1 MKQQFLFDL
10 FTWVCIWWGANY
22 VGREVLT
29 SLLTNSVHCGPRDKA
44 IWKLELLFRDRD
56 THTSSWVSYPTLS
69 SGPSASAEEAKI
81 MPRLPSTASCF
92 CPRSQ
97 SKSYHVFAAFCILL
111 FFYSGPLFPSFS
123 NYLPN
128 KSHSLIDTSTET
140 PKAQERIRCK
150 VHESEVC
157 IRWICSWGRNYP
169 LLLQCVCLHI
179 LRSTKPTS

>member
-22 VGREVLT
+22 VGWEVLT
-29 SLLTNSVHCGPRDKA
+29 SLLTYSVHYGPRDKA
-44 IWKLELLFRDRD
+44 IWKLELFFRDRD
-56 THTSSWVSYPTLS
+56 THISSWVSYPTLS
-69 SGPSASAEEAKI
+69 RCRGGKDHAQT
-81 MPRLPSTASCF
+81 STASCF

-97 SKSYHVFAAFCILL
+97 SKSFHVFVAFCILL

-128 KSHSLIDTSTET
+128 KSHSLIDISTET
-140 PKAQERIRCK
+140 PKAQERIRGK
-150 VHESEVC
+150 VHEPEVC

>member
-1 MKQQFLFDL
+1 MLAGEWSRPYWLTVSTVVPETKQSES
-10 FTWVCIWWGANY
+10 WSC
-22 VGREVLT
+22 
-29 SLLTNSVHCGPRDKA
+29 
-44 IWKLELLFRDRD
+44 
-56 THTSSWVSYPTLS
+56 SSGIGTPTQAHEYPTLPLS
-69 SGPSASAEEAKI
+69 SGPSAGAEEAKI

-97 SKSYHVFAAFCILL
+97 SKSFHVFAAFCILL

-150 VHESEVC
+150 VHEPEIC

-169 LLLQCVCLHI
+169 LHLQCVCLHI

>member
-1 MKQQFLFDL
+1 MLAGKCSQPYWLTVSIMVPETKQSES
-10 FTWVCIWWGANY
+10 WSCSSGIG
-22 VGREVLT
+22 
-29 SLLTNSVHCGPRDKA
+29 
-44 IWKLELLFRDRD
+44 
-56 THTSSWVSYPTLS
+56 THTQAHEYPTL
-69 SGPSASAEEAKI
+69 PSAQAPQPVQRRQRSCPDFHPQLLVFVQGLK
-81 MPRLPSTASCF
+81 ASF
-92 CPRSQ
+92 
-97 SKSYHVFAAFCILL
+97 HVFAAFCILL
-111 FFYSGPLFPSFS
+111 FFYSGLLFPSFS

-150 VHESEVC
+150 VHEPEVC